1 MAKVL
6 VSIPDDLLA
15 RIDRTA
21 RARGTTR
28 SGLIQRLA
36 TDHLPDD
43 DQARRARLARLLA
56 QPLDRGGD
64 AAEAVRAD
72 RLR

>member
-1 MAKVL
+1 ML
-6 VSIPDDLLA
+6 VSIPDELLA

-28 SGLIQRLA
+28 SDLIQRLA

-43 DQARRARLARLLA
+43 EQARRARLERLLA
-56 QPLDRGGD
+56 TPVDRGGD
-64 AAEAVRAD
+64 SADAVRSD
-72 RLR
+72 RRR